1 MYRTYRTSTTTTRIA
16 TTTPKRR
23 ITYRDGRPFL
33 ASSREED
40 PPQAIM
46 AVPSSTEVKIPRRSE
61 LPTAIAG
68 LVAVLAAVTLL
79 VGSPKSTISR
89 DEAIRTALHAPWNQ
103 QLPTGL
109 VAGVKL
115 IHRYDLPR
123 VIGQDGAT
131 DAKPWDQ
138 VWVVVLKGDLVP
150 ATMPG
155 GPPPTYTVEVIRDRR
170 PAVVEVYVS
179 GRPGERPANWDQL
192 MDLE

>member
-1 MYRTYRTSTTTTRIA
+1 MA
-16 TTTPKRR
+16 
-23 ITYRDGRPFL
+23 
-33 ASSREED
+33 ASGCT
-40 PPQAIM
+40 
-46 AVPSSTEVKIPRRSE
+46 VVKISRGRE
-61 LPTAIAG
+61 LPTAIGG

-79 VGSPKSTISR
+79 VGGPKSTISR
-89 DEAIRTALHAPWNQ
+89 EETIRTALHAPWNQ

-109 VAGVKL
+109 VTGVKL

-131 DAKPWDQ
+131 DARPWDR
-138 VWVVVLKGDLVP
+138 VWVVVLKRDLVP

-155 GPPPTYTVEVIRDRR
+155 GPPRTYTVEVIRDRR

-179 GRPGERPANWDQL
+179 GGPGERPASWDQI